1 VPVSES
7 KLEMKIDLNIIEHL
21 GLKMYTSLPA
31 VIAEYVANARDA
43 GATEVDI
50 NIPTDGC
57 MEDYAISISD
67 NGCGMSVKKVNEK
80 FLVVGKNR
88 RGEERTD
95 EIVAKSGKKREVM
108 VRKGLGKLAGFEVA
122 RS

>member
-1 VPVSES
+1 VPVSEP

-57 MEDYAISISD
+57 MEGRLCDLD
-67 NGCGMSVKKVNEK
+67 KRQRLRNE
-80 FLVVGKNR
+80 R
-88 RGEERTD
+88 
-95 EIVAKSGKKREVM
+95 
-108 VRKGLGKLAGFEVA
+108 
-122 RS
+122 